1 MPFSTSRPETSG
13 AVLAVDEEV
22 LCDRFDWVC
31 PLISRSR
38 SPCRE
43 DLGTCGGGSV
53 CVVGAFL
60 GLPLDLD
67 LDKDIACGVVIS
79 AISGAIISQ
88 SSLENQNSKSQ
99 CPRYRSAST
108 EQLPVMA
115 ATPILLSKPP
125 TPPPIA
131 PSRLFPNTVTVRM
144 HLAGLVTS

>member
-22 LCDRFDWVC
+22 LRDRFDWVC

-79 AISGAIISQ
+79 AIGGAIISQ
-88 SSLENQNSKSQ
+88 SSLENQNPKYQ

-108 EQLPVMA
+108 EQLPIMA
-115 ATPILLSKPP
+115 ATPILLSNRQLHRPSPHPVFSP
-125 TPPPIA
+125 TP
-131 PSRLFPNTVTVRM
+131 
-144 HLAGLVTS
+144 